1 MSNSER
7 DLGFWLRAWLP
18 VVLGVGVI
26 ALESTILFSAQIT
39 SGPLR
44 ALYQAL
50 FGPVGNLEWSHV
62 HFYIRK
68 SGHFLGYGLLALAWL
83 RAWWM
88 TLPRS
93 VFMTDALLALV
104 GTAMTAGAD
113 ELHQTFLPG
122 RTGTPWDVLI
132 DCLGAITL
140 QLVVYVGMRIFR
152 PKRLARLAE
161 MRSVQPC
168 EPARQRTRA

>member
-1 MSNSER
+1 MSNNKR
-7 DLGFWLRAWLP
+7 HIGFWLRTWLP
-18 VVLGVGVI
+18 VVVGVGII
-26 ALESTILFSAQIT
+26 ALESTTMFGAEQT

-44 ALYQAL
+44 ALFQAL
-50 FGPVGNLEWSHV
+50 FGPVSDADWGPI

-88 TLPRS
+88 TLPKS
-93 VFMTDALLALV
+93 VFITDALLALL
-104 GTAMTAGAD
+104 GTAMTASAD

-132 DCLGAITL
+132 DCTGAITL
-140 QLVVYVGMRIFR
+140 QLIVYVCMRIFK
-152 PKRLARLAE
+152 PKKLAR
-161 MRSVQPC
+161 V
-168 EPARQRTRA
+168 T

>member
-1 MSNSER
+1 VSNSER
-7 DLGFWLRAWLP
+7 GSGFWIRAWLP
-18 VVLGVGVI
+18 VALGAGVI
-26 ALESTILFSAQIT
+26 ALESTTLFSAQET

-50 FGPVGNLEWSHV
+50 FGLASNQDWALI

-68 SGHFLGYGLLALAWL
+68 SGHFLGFGLLGLAWL

-93 VFMTDALLALV
+93 VFLTDALLALL
-104 GTAMTAGAD
+104 GTAMTASAD
-113 ELHQTFLPG
+113 ELHQAFLPG

-132 DCLGAITL
+132 DCSGAIAL
-140 QLVVYVGMRIFR
+140 QLVVYVCMRIFR
-152 PKRLARLAE
+152 PKRLARIA
-161 MRSVQPC
+161 
-168 EPARQRTRA
+168 